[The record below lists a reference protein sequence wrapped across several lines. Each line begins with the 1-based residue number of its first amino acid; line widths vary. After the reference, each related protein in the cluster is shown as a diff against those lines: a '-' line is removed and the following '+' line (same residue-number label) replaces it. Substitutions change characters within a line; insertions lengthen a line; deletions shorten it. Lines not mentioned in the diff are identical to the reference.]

1 MISKKQEYDRRK
13 QMTNDGNEWQG
24 TLKVGEEEEILLCV
38 QLCRNFFCGS
48 IDGCRCLVH
57 CQTSLVH
64 CQTSQDDTLSLMP
77 TVNGDPYFVNRK
89 TATSLQL
96 VSIFFV
102 LLGSRISYDVRS
114 TIFSI
119 RLLFCFPLART
130 LLSSRPRWM
139 ILGLSG
145 KIAMIIDENVFT
157 VNMQL
162 CKSMQKRYGVS
173 IQNNESNSCTRFV
186 PEIIIIEQSIHHI
199 FKVRGYWFA
208 AVLGTESFGEV

>member
-1 MISKKQEYDRRK
+1 MDADVNLQ
-13 QMTNDGNEWQG
+13 
-24 TLKVGEEEEILLCV
+24 
-38 QLCRNFFCGS
+38 NFS
-48 IDGCRCLVH
+48 DD
-57 CQTSLVH
+57 LVH

-145 KIAMIIDENVFT
+145 KIAMIIDENVF
-157 VNMQL
+157 NMQL

-173 IQNNESNSCTRFV
+173 IRNNESNSCTRFV
-186 PEIIIIEQSIHHI
+186 PEIIIIEQSIHHV